1 MKKKF
6 LILVL
11 IIFGMNVQIFAQE
24 VFKFF
29 EFAPRSTDSVHLN
42 LNTIEQDFIPF
53 NDYLSLISLWVENSD
68 LTEINFKLLD
78 FNQDIIFDKDLTV
91 QPIEKTWWGTEY
103 QIPLSANFRIESGK
117 KYTIVLKGLTE
128 NRLNIFVKKTIE
140 LLQGSEEYF
149 YFPETLIPARFNNSS
164 RDYILKLSL
173 YEGSENLP
181 PQISNFQI
189 KIIEPRKVEVSFNS
203 NEPIKY
209 SFNYSIFNQPTSTY
223 EINYFES
230 CPAQIKKCLFNIETL
245 PKSKYNFIFQAYDF
259 WHNTTTLTGEFITP
273 SEDIP
278 TDNQSTI
285 SPTQAPTPSP
295 NQLQESSQS
304 LLSPESQKESRDL
317 YSDKSSVSNQLKLKT
332 VTSSQKTS
340 EQILKPK
347 IATNSQSKVFSTN
360 TEMFAMPSSET
371 SQGQKSNNFISTNY
385 STAVNQF
392 ATSGESK
399 VYNKLFFFIL
409 TIIFAVVLV
418 IILKRIKK

>member
-29 EFAPRSTDSVHLN
+29 EFAPRSTDSINLN
-42 LNTIEQDFIPF
+42 LNTVEQDFIPF
-53 NDYLSLISLWVENSD
+53 NDYLSLISLWVENSY

-78 FNQDIIFDKDLTV
+78 FNKDIIFDQNLTV
-91 QPIEKTWWGTEY
+91 QPIAKTWWGTEY
-103 QIPLSANFRIESGK
+103 QIPLSSNFGIESGK
-117 KYTIVLKGLTE
+117 KYTIILKGLNE

-164 RDYILKLSL
+164 TDYILKLSL
-173 YEGSENLP
+173 YEGTENLP

-189 KIIEPRKVEVSFNS
+189 KILEPRKVEVSFNS

-209 SFNYSIFNQPTSTY
+209 SFNYSIFNQATSTY
-223 EINYFES
+223 EVNYFES

-273 SEDIP
+273 LEDILAN
-278 TDNQSTI
+278 NQSTI
-285 SPTQAPTPSP
+285 PSIQTPISSP
-295 NQLQESSQS
+295 NQLKEGFKP
-304 LLSPESQKESRDL
+304 LLSQESQKKSQDL
-317 YSDKSSVSNQLKLKT
+317 YLDKSTVSNQLKLKT
-332 VTSSQKTS
+332 VTSLQKSSNIETFT
-340 EQILKPK
+340 Q
-347 IATNSQSKVFSTN
+347 
-360 TEMFAMPSSET
+360 PSAET
-371 SQGQKSNNFISTNY
+371 SQGQKSNNFISTSY
-385 STAVNQF
+385 STTISRSITTNW
-392 ATSGESK
+392 SK
-399 VYNKLFFFIL
+399 FYNKLFLFIL
-409 TIIFAVVLV
+409 IIIFALV
-418 IILKRIKK
+418 IILKKIKK

>member
-29 EFAPRSTDSVHLN
+29 EFAPRSTDSINLN
-42 LNTIEQDFIPF
+42 LNTVEQDFIPF
-53 NDYLSLISLWVENSD
+53 NDYLSLISLWVENSY

-78 FNQDIIFDKDLTV
+78 FNKDIIFDQNLTV
-91 QPIEKTWWGTEY
+91 QPIAKTWWGTEY
-103 QIPLSANFRIESGK
+103 QIPLSSNFGIESGK
-117 KYTIVLKGLTE
+117 KYTIILKGLNE

-164 RDYILKLSL
+164 TDYILKLSL
-173 YEGSENLP
+173 YEGTENLP

-189 KIIEPRKVEVSFNS
+189 KILEPRKVEVSFNS

-209 SFNYSIFNQPTSTY
+209 SFNYSIFNQATSTY
-223 EINYFES
+223 EVNYFES

-273 SEDIP
+273 LEDILAN
-278 TDNQSTI
+278 NQSTI
-285 SPTQAPTPSP
+285 PSIQTPISSP
-295 NQLQESSQS
+295 NQLKEGFKP
-304 LLSPESQKESRDL
+304 LLSQESQKKSQDL
-317 YSDKSSVSNQLKLKT
+317 YLDKSTVSNQLKLKT
-332 VTSSQKTS
+332 VTSLQKSSNIETFT
-340 EQILKPK
+340 Q
-347 IATNSQSKVFSTN
+347 
-360 TEMFAMPSSET
+360 PSAET
-371 SQGQKSNNFISTNY
+371 SQGQKSNNFISTSY
-385 STAVNQF
+385 STTISRSTTAIW
-392 ATSGESK
+392 SK
-399 VYNKLFFFIL
+399 FYNKLFLFIL
-409 TIIFAVVLV
+409 IIIFALV
-418 IILKRIKK
+418 IILKKIKK